1 MFALCVVVLLFIL
14 PSTIVFALSAVA
26 AYKLIEKR
34 TLKYIVVS
42 MLVVVTFFSGSVW
55 IADNIS
61 QPPVA
66 TNPIEQ
72 MQEHNNE
79 STPWE
84 TVPTT
89 SEQMVEDTRAP
100 FENFENKEETATLE
114 ASTST
119 QESTSEPEVSQEQNS
134 TSATYKVVNVVDGD
148 TVKLNVGG
156 AVETIRLIGID
167 TPETVHPSKPVEC
180 FGVEAS
186 NKAKAVLSGTSVL
199 LETDSSQ
206 GTQDKYGR
214 LLGYIIL
221 PDGTNFNKMMIEQGY
236 AYEYT
241 HATPYKYQS
250 AFKAAEKAARARGA
264 GLWAE
269 GVCDEQ
275 SAASDTATEQTVE
288 NKEEKSTPEE
298 STPKPSDTTKTSAS
312 NGTWYVSSHYTSKF
326 YYCEESDGWQSLSE
340 RYLEIYDSEAALLAD
355 YPNHTLHESCQ

>member
-1 MFALCVVVLLFIL
+1 MFALCVVVLLFML

-34 TLKYIVVS
+34 TLKYIIVS

-55 IADNIS
+55 IADNTS

-66 TNPIEQ
+66 NNSIEQ

-89 SEQMVEDTRAP
+89 SEQMVEDTWAP
-100 FENFENKEETATLE
+100 FENKEETATLE
-114 ASTST
+114 ESTST
-119 QESTSEPEVSQEQNS
+119 QESTPEPEVSQEQNS
-134 TSATYKVVNVVDGD
+134 TSAIYKVVNVVDGD

-186 NKAKAVLSGTSVL
+186 NKAKAVLSGKSVL

-221 PDGTNFNKMMIEQGY
+221 SDGINFNQMMIEQGY

-269 GVCDEQ
+269 GVCDKQ
-275 SAASDTATEQTVE
+275 STTPDATT
-288 NKEEKSTPEE
+288 
-298 STPKPSDTTKTSAS
+298 TSAPHD
-312 NGTWYVSSHYTSKF
+312 TWYVSSHHTSKF
-326 YYCEESDGWQSLSE
+326 YYCEESDGWKSLSE
-340 RYLEIYDSEAALLAD
+340 RNLKIYDSEAALLVD